1 MTFTLERSAYNGMNN
16 GCAKFPTRRIKIIT
30 RMQVNFCY
38 SKYCHYKNHLSTT
51 VISKPLS
58 IAHLFQAVVIATK
71 LGSNRNRTLT
81 ASWV

>member
-1 MTFTLERSAYNGMNN
+1 
-16 GCAKFPTRRIKIIT
+16 
-30 RMQVNFCY
+30 MQVNFCY
-38 SKYCHYKNHLSTT
+38 NKYCHYKNHLSTT